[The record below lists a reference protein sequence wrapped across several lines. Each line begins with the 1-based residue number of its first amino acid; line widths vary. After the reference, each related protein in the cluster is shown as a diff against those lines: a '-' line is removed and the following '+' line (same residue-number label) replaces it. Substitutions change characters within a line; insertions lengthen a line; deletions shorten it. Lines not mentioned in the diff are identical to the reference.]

1 MDALDYKITTKTYP
15 TTNNGS
21 ALEFNL
27 KKNPNLF
34 LRKDKII
41 IRGEIKV
48 GEKYVVENGFAVKL
62 FNKLTVEVDSFDV
75 SNNRVE

>member
-15 TTNNGS
+15 TTNNNS
-21 ALEFNL
+21 ALEFVF

-41 IRGEIKV
+41 IRGEIQV
-48 GEKYVVENGFAVKL
+48 GEKYCVESGFGPKL
-62 FNKLTVEVDSFDV
+62 FNKLTVEVDSYDV
-75 SNNRVE
+75 SNNRTE